1 MFDKHLFIRMSED
14 HSVQAANI
22 LAMSHK
28 AHDETLKVI
37 SEKEIKSK
45 DRVDISLEEYE
56 NLKNELSDLHR
67 ENCALKLT
75 LRSIGLPAEIID
87 RIIPQSVRVERCDD
101 YRDFKM
107 HYRINFSVDDSPDIR
122 KRRMI

>member
-1 MFDKHLFIRMSED
+1 MFDKHLFIRMTED

-28 AHDETLKVI
+28 AHDETLKSI

-56 NLKNELSDLHR
+56 RLKNQLTILFN
-67 ENCALKLT
+67 ENFSLKTTLT
-75 LRSIGLPAEIID
+75 GIGIPLEVLGYVIPNSIEVQRCEDCIGFETSY
-87 RIIPQSVRVERCDD
+87 RVKFSVRDIER
-101 YRDFKM
+101 RL
-107 HYRINFSVDDSPDIR
+107 R
-122 KRRMI
+122 